1 MKLGKLRMCAA
12 VAVALAFVAPGFM
25 MVQSVR
31 AETVSWTIGLYV
43 NADNDLEAN
52 WDDDSLPMLMDIPA
66 NSDLN
71 IVAAVDRYEEDGCD
85 LVEITEGSSQVVASY
100 AEKNFGDG
108 ATLQWFITQM
118 NTLYPS
124 DNLAVVVWNHGG
136 GWKWVSWDQ
145 GDDDDIYMPELYSAI
160 ANAGVY
166 IDILVF
172 DACNM
177 GMMEVIY
184 EVSLTENVGY
194 FVASQESV
202 PLDGFPYDLMLTPV
216 AQDTSR
222 TPSQVAVDMVNGFET
237 YYDPLSFTEVALS
250 AVDVATITNSF
261 STIDTW
267 TDEMYDHVG
276 DYAKQMAAA
285 LRASH
290 CAWSTSEYVDMA
302 DLGDNLLAQSKITD
316 PGFRSATANMVALVD
331 DAVIAEWGAEKC
343 LEARGFTIW
352 FGVRWGFNWYADQ
365 YESDCAFADDTSWF
379 LFLEQYN

>member
-1 MKLGKLRMCAA
+1 MGNMRGVCIAAALGIILIM
-12 VAVALAFVAPGFM
+12 PGLF
-25 MVQSVR
+25 MVQGVR

-43 NADNDLEAN
+43 NADNDLEVN
-52 WDDDSLPMLMDIPA
+52 WDEDSLPMLENIPA
-66 NSDLN
+66 NADLN
-71 IVAAVDRYEEDGCD
+71 IVAAVDRYDDDGCD
-85 LVEITEGSSQVVASY
+85 LVEITYGSSQVVTSY
-100 AEKNFGDG
+100 PEKNFGDG

-118 NTLYPS
+118 DTLYPS
-124 DNLAVVVWNHGG
+124 DNLAVVIWNHGG
-136 GWKWVSWDQ
+136 GWKWVSWDE
-145 GDDDDIYMPELYSAI
+145 GDDDDIYMPELYAAI
-160 ANAGVY
+160 SNAGVY
-166 IDILVF
+166 IDILMF

-184 EVSLTENVGY
+184 EAALTGNVDK

-202 PLDGFPYDLMLTPV
+202 PVLGYPYDVMLTPL

-222 TPSQVAVDMVNGFET
+222 TPTQVAVDMVNGFET
-237 YYDPLSFTEVALS
+237 FYDPLSYTEVALS

-267 TDEMYDHVG
+267 TEEMLDHVSQ
-276 DYAKQMAAA
+276 YAKPIAAA

-290 CAWSTSEYVDMA
+290 CAWATSEYVDLA

-316 PGFRSATANMVALVD
+316 PGFRTATTNMVALVD

-365 YESDCAFADDTSWF
+365 YETDCQFGTDTSWF
-379 LFLEQYN
+379 EFLSEYN

>member
-1 MKLGKLRMCAA
+1 MLGEKRACF
-12 VAVALAFVAPGFM
+12 AVALAIVFVMPGLL
-25 MVQSVR
+25 MVQGVR

-108 ATLQWFITQM
+108 ATLEWFITQM
-118 NTLYPS
+118 DTLYPS
-124 DNLAVVVWNHGG
+124 DNLAVVIWNHGG

-145 GDDDDIYMPELYSAI
+145 GDDDDIYMPELNAAI

-177 GMMEVIY
+177 AMMEVIY
-184 EVSLTENVGY
+184 EVSLTGNVGY

-222 TPSQVAVDMVNGFET
+222 TPAQVSVDMVDGFET
-237 YYDPLSFTEVALS
+237 YYDPLSFTEVALAS
-250 AVDVATITNSF
+250 VDVATITNSF
-261 STIDTW
+261 GTIDTW

-302 DLGDNLLAQSKITD
+302 DLGENLLAQSKITD
-316 PGFRSATANMVALVD
+316 PGFRTATTNMITLVD
-331 DAVIAEWGAEKC
+331 DAVIAQWGAEKC
-343 LEARGFTIW
+343 LDARGFTVW

-365 YESDCAFADDTSWF
+365 YETDCQFGTDTSWF
-379 LFLEQYN
+379 AFLSEYD